1 MNKCRKLIFTALSVI
16 SFLYLSASCSLNY
29 AQEADDEDSYPELLF
44 NNVKLIR
51 YNDGEKTAE
60 ITASSIEKYKTTDK
74 TYAKDVTFKTL
85 NKNGEIDNTGKC
97 KYLSADSKQQDY
109 TLIKDIEIENKEQKL
124 KITAKSL
131 HWNGKSEQLTGGAED
146 IVTIQRDDLRM
157 EGIGFS
163 ASGVDKSFLFT
174 GKIDGVIE
182 N

>member
-1 MNKCRKLIFTALSVI
+1 MNKYRDLIFTSLLVI
-16 SFLYLSASCSLNY
+16 SFLCLSASCSLNY

-51 YNDGEKTAE
+51 YDDGKKAAE
-60 ITASSIEKYKTTDK
+60 ITASAIEKYKTTD
-74 TYAKDVTFKTL
+74 TSYAKDVTFKTL
-85 NKNGEIDNTGKC
+85 NKNGNIDNSGKC
-97 KYLSADSKQQDY
+97 KYLSADSKQQEY
-109 TLIKDIEIENKEQKL
+109 TLLNDIEIENKEEKL

-163 ASGVDKSFLFT
+163 ANGVDKSFLFK
-174 GKIDGVIE
+174 GKIDGIIE